1 MGAVRQT
8 CLPRADLPPAL
19 ESSVVE
25 EAVLA
30 QKQHRIVLALGS
42 VVEAAGS
49 QTCRHLQS
57 EEAL

>member
-1 MGAVRQT
+1 M
-8 CLPRADLPPAL
+8 
-19 ESSVVE
+19 VE